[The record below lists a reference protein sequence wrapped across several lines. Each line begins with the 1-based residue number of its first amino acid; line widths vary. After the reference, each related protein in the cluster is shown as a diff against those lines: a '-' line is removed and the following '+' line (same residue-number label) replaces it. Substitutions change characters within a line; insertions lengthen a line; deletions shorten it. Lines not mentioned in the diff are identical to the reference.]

1 MLISCQQKA
10 CKLQGER
17 KPRHRLCEG
26 GRVSTT
32 SPLPSTS
39 STNTHKL
46 THRMLSTWADLA
58 SQGESQAVVVL
69 SKAHPPSAS
78 VMMELMIAAAAAGAA
93 WAESE

>member
-1 MLISCQQKA
+1 MQVRGREKTKTQAVRRWKG
-10 CKLQGER
+10 QHN
-17 KPRHRLCEG
+17 KPAAQHRH
-26 GRVSTT
+26 
-32 SPLPSTS
+32 
-39 STNTHKL
+39 HKL

-93 WAESE
+93 WPESE